1 MRVQRDILGFVWF
14 FFYLN
19 DEKQTDN
26 IWKRVKIRKPW
37 KSHKCMM
44 DSFSC
49 IFHQTCSKRNVR
61 CFWYVTNA
69 ASQFAQYL
77 YHALWVCTLFVK
89 KMYILWVCRK
99 KKKKSTQV
107 LGHTTT
113 CTKRQRCCLV
123 MHTATVNSLLHFSF
137 SSFPIPCRT
146 STISF
151 H

>member
-1 MRVQRDILGFVWF
+1 MRVQRDILGFVWFF

-99 KKKKSTQV
+99 KKEKEYTSIGTYYHVYQK
-107 LGHTTT
+107 TTLLPSYAHRHR
-113 CTKRQRCCLV
+113 KLLV
-123 MHTATVNSLLHFSF
+123 AFQLFFVPYSL
-137 SSFPIPCRT
+137 
-146 STISF
+146 
-151 H
+151 